1 MKAFAAIFG
10 KELLEFMRMPG
21 LVILILYIFTIEIY
35 VAGAGIT
42 LEARNISVG
51 VVDYSPRVTSTKILN
66 HLHMPH
72 FQSPVH
78 YSSQEKLFEDI
89 KNKKI
94 MVGIV
99 FESDFEKKV
108 YKEGGA
114 KLNLLLDSTASAQ
127 AFLAQLYIQ
136 NILYDYQNAM
146 DLSPIVI
153 DNHKLFNPNAEFT
166 YFMSITELL
175 AIITLLSVLLSA
187 AVFVNEKENGT
198 WDLMLLMPVDPKTI
212 ILAKI
217 LSQVLVIMIGT
228 IMAVGLVIFGIF
240 DSPFNGSFL
249 MFLLL
254 TFFYTFTSAGIGLF
268 VAAVSKTIM
277 EVAQLA
283 ILIMMPMIFL
293 SGAWTPAYAMHPILE
308 ALSYISPLRYYIEGS
323 QSIFFRGTDIIDLWP
338 YFLGVISIGSVLF
351 WLGIR
356 KIGKLF

>member
-1 MKAFAAIFG
+1 MKAFMAVLG

-21 LVILILYIFTIEIY
+21 LVLLMLYIFTIEIY

-42 LEARNISVG
+42 LEAKNISVG
-51 VVDYSPRVTSTKILN
+51 VVDYSPRVVSTKILN
-66 HLHMPH
+66 HLHTPH
-72 FQSPVH
+72 FQHPIH
-78 YSSQEKLFEDI
+78 YTSQKKLFEDI

-99 FESDFEKKV
+99 FESDFEKRI

-114 KLNLLLDSTASAQ
+114 KLNLLLDTTASAQ
-127 AFLAQLYIQ
+127 AFLAQLYLQ
-136 NILYDYQNAM
+136 NILYDFQKAM

-153 DNHKLFNPNAEFT
+153 DNHKLFNPNAKFT

-187 AVFVNEKENGT
+187 SVFVNEKENGT
-198 WDLMLLMPVDPKTI
+198 WDLMLLMPVEAKTI

-217 LSQVLVIMIGT
+217 LSQVLIIMVGT
-228 IMAVGLVIFGIF
+228 IMSVGLIIFGIF
-240 DSPFNGSFL
+240 DSPFNGSFF

-268 VAAVSKTIM
+268 VAAVSKSIM

-293 SGAWTPAYAMHPILE
+293 SGAWTPVYAMHPVLE

-323 QSIFFRGTDIIDLWP
+323 QSIFFRGTDLIDLWP
-338 YFLGVISIGSVLF
+338 YFLGVISIGSILF

-356 KIGKLF
+356 KIGRLF